1 MPKAAFGD
9 VGLKELVKWGRGIGD
24 PGTQMHVQLHDGGGA
39 VVTCGHGC
47 QEVHLG
53 M

>member
-1 MPKAAFGD
+1 MYLQFRQIGVSLLPSGWDKMPYPKS
-9 VGLKELVKWGRGIGD
+9 
-24 PGTQMHVQLHDGGGA
+24 TQLHDGGGA
-39 VVTCGHGC
+39 VNGLETCGQGC